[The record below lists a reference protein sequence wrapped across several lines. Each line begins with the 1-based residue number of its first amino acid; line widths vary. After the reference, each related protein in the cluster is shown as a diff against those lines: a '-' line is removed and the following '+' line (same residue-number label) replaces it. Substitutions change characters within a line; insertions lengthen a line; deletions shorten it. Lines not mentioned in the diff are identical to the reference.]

1 MEIPEEVRRRVRR
14 EKQLAIRLQLATT
27 WLETAQQ
34 ERIWAIAAAY
44 EAGLSIR
51 KIAAATGLSP
61 SRVHQLLSN
70 EEAREI
76 PGWLSPLREQ
86 GRASEEGPL
95 ADKHPFLSTLQI
107 CLADEVEVLRWCLEW
122 LGQLDRGEDVVV
134 NLRPDTDTETEFV
147 RFDRTRVLRVL
158 ARIVADLDELAGKP
172 LAAIEDQA
180 EPDEA
185 ARVRHRRRLA
195 EPEHPPKPLT
205 QREQR
210 AVLRKAF
217 GLPPYG
223 SDHV

>member
-1 MEIPEEVRRRVRR
+1 ME
-14 EKQLAIRLQLATT
+14 A
-27 WLETAQQ
+27 
-34 ERIWAIAAAY
+34 
-44 EAGLSIR
+44 
-51 KIAAATGLSP
+51 
-61 SRVHQLLSN
+61 
-70 EEAREI
+70 
-76 PGWLSPLREQ
+76 
-86 GRASEEGPL
+86 
-95 ADKHPFLSTLQI
+95 
-107 CLADEVEVLRWCLEW
+107 LRWCLEW
-122 LGQLDRGEDVVV
+122 LGRLDRGEDVVV
-134 NLRPDTDTETEFV
+134 NLRHDTDTDTEFV
-147 RFDRTRVLRVL
+147 RFDRTRVLHVL